1 MVSFK
6 KALYYVLF
14 DIHLSVTGRIFWMM
28 YPYGFLLVPRWIFRI
43 IGSWK
48 EMIKKEIINKIV
60 GVLRCFTKRD
70 KKTR

>member
-28 YPYGFLLVPRWIFRI
+28 RPYAFLLVPGWIFRI
-43 IGSWK
+43 TGGWR
-48 EMIKKEIINKIV
+48 EMIKKEIVNKIV
-60 GVLRCFTKRD
+60 GVLRCFIRRD